1 MDTVYLVGMIASGL
15 FFGWTIGS
23 HYTGAVMGT
32 AYGAKLITPRNATIL
47 IAICVLLGATLESHN
62 VVKTV
67 GTGVIDAKNMTI
79 FGAMIMMLT
88 AALVTAANTWLK
100 LPVSTSQL
108 AIFSVVGA
116 AIGMKAPVY
125 WGTTIV
131 ALAITWVGTPI
142 VGTVLG
148 FVLTKIMDRL
158 LKEGR
163 DVPKVVQEELA
174 ATTEIHPL
182 KLEGAS
188 SKRESPAAR
197 AQVENSSKIKKLTGY
212 LLILVC
218 CYAAYTLGCNNTGNA
233 VGVFFGTGV
242 IKSKMLAGFIGGIVM
257 AIGALTWGRPLL
269 EKVGLHIVSL
279 DLNSAV
285 GAQLAQGITAHIA
298 AAIGYPTSMN
308 QAMIGGIAGA
318 GLARGIKAIDLKAIK
333 EIVISWFLTPVIG
346 GIVAFCLY
354 SLLSWLLKVK

>member
-1 MDTVYLVGMIASGL
+1 METISLVGMLLTGL

-32 AYGAKLITPRNATIL
+32 AYGAKLISPRKATML
-47 IAICVLLGATLESHN
+47 IAVCVILGATFESHN

-67 GTGVIDAKNMTI
+67 GTGVIDATHMTI

-116 AIGMKAPVY
+116 AVGMQAPVH
-125 WGTTIV
+125 WNTTIL
-131 ALAITWVGTPI
+131 ALAITWTGTPV
-142 VGTVLG
+142 VGLVLG
-148 FVLTKIMDRL
+148 FILTKIMD
-158 LKEGR
+158 KSMA
-163 DVPKVVQEELA
+163 KS
-174 ATTEIHPL
+174 T
-182 KLEGAS
+182 
-188 SKRESPAAR
+188 AR
-197 AQVENSSKIKKLTGY
+197 VKKTAGY

-218 CYAAYTLGCNNTGNA
+218 CYAAYTLGANNTGNA
-233 VGVFFGTGV
+233 VGVFFGTGA
-242 IKSKMLAGFIGGIVM
+242 IQSKMLAGFIGGVVM
-257 AIGALTWGRPLL
+257 AIGAITWGRPLL

-279 DLNSAV
+279 DLNSAI

-298 AAIGYPTSMN
+298 AGLGYPTSMN

-318 GLARGIKAIDLKAIK
+318 GLARGIKTIDLKAIK
-333 EIVISWFLTPVIG
+333 EIFVSWFLTPLVG
-346 GIVAFCLY
+346 AVVSFLLY
-354 SLLSWLLKVK
+354 TIFSKILGVR

>member
-1 MDTVYLVGMIASGL
+1 MDTFFLVGMIVSGL

-32 AYGAKLITPRNATIL
+32 AFGAKLVSPRTATIL
-47 IAICVLLGATLESHN
+47 IAICVLLGSTLESHN

-67 GTGVIDAKNMTI
+67 GTGVIAGKDMTM

-116 AIGMKAPVY
+116 ALAMKAPVF
-125 WGTTIV
+125 WSTTIV

-142 VGTVLG
+142 LGTILG
-148 FVLTKIMDRL
+148 FIITKLMDKLMGGSSAKTKR
-158 LKEGR
+158 
-163 DVPKVVQEELA
+163 VV
-174 ATTEIHPL
+174 
-182 KLEGAS
+182 
-188 SKRESPAAR
+188 
-197 AQVENSSKIKKLTGY
+197 GY

-233 VGVFFGTGV
+233 VGVFYGTGA
-242 IKSKMLAGFIGGIVM
+242 IKSQMFAGFIGGIFM

-298 AAIGYPTSMN
+298 ASLGYPTSMN

-318 GLARGIKAIDLKAIK
+318 GLARGIKTIDMKAIK
-333 EIVISWFLTPVIG
+333 EIVVSWFLTPVVG
-346 GIVAFCLY
+346 GVVAYILCFAL
-354 SLLSWLLKVK
+354 SALLGAK

>member
-1 MDTVYLVGMIASGL
+1 MDTVYLIGMVLSGL

-32 AYGAKLITPRNATIL
+32 AFGAKLIKPRNATIL
-47 IAICVLLGATLESHN
+47 IAIFVLLGATLESHN

-67 GTGVIDAKNMTI
+67 GTGVIEAKYMTI

-116 AIGMKAPVY
+116 AIGMKAQVQ
-125 WGTTIV
+125 WETTIL

-142 VGTVLG
+142 VGAILG
-148 FVLTKIMDRL
+148 FILTKVMDISAL
-158 LKEGR
+158 TKF
-163 DVPKVVQEELA
+163 DKA
-174 ATTEIHPL
+174 
-182 KLEGAS
+182 
-188 SKRESPAAR
+188 
-197 AQVENSSKIKKLTGY
+197 KKY
-212 LLILVC
+212 LLLLVC

-233 VGVFFGTGV
+233 VGVFFGTGA
-242 IKSKMLAGFIGGIVM
+242 IPSKMLAGFIGGIVM

-279 DLNSAV
+279 DINSAV

-298 AAIGYPTSMN
+298 ASLGYPTSMN

-318 GLARGIKAIDLKAIK
+318 GLSRGINAINMKTIK
-333 EIVISWFLTPVIG
+333 EIVVSWFLTPLIG
-346 GIVAFCLY
+346 AVVAFVLY
-354 SLLSWLLKVK
+354 SVLSPLLGVK

>member
-1 MDTVYLVGMIASGL
+1 MDTVYLIGMVLSGL

-32 AYGAKLITPRNATIL
+32 AFGAKLIKPRNATIL
-47 IAICVLLGATLESHN
+47 IAIFVLLGSTLESHN
-62 VVKTV
+62 VVTTV
-67 GTGVIDAKNMTI
+67 GTGVIEAKYMTI

-116 AIGMKAPVY
+116 AMGMKAQVQ
-125 WGTTIV
+125 WETTIL

-142 VGTVLG
+142 VGAILG
-148 FVLTKIMDRL
+148 FVLTKVMDISI
-158 LKEGR
+158 LKKFE
-163 DVPKVVQEELA
+163 K
-174 ATTEIHPL
+174 T
-182 KLEGAS
+182 
-188 SKRESPAAR
+188 
-197 AQVENSSKIKKLTGY
+197 KKY
-212 LLILVC
+212 LLIIVC

-233 VGVFFGTGV
+233 VGVFFGTGA

-279 DLNSAV
+279 DINSAV

-298 AAIGYPTSMN
+298 ASLGYPTSMN

-318 GLARGIKAIDLKAIK
+318 GLARGIKAINMKVMK

-354 SLLSWLLKVK
+354 SLLSPLLGVK

>member
-1 MDTVYLVGMIASGL
+1 MDTVFLIGMIASGL

-32 AYGAKLITPRNATIL
+32 AFGAKLISARKATIL
-47 IAICVLLGATLESHN
+47 IAISVVLGATFESHN

-67 GTGVIDAKNMTI
+67 GTGVIDASEMTV
-79 FGAMIMMLT
+79 FRAMVMMLT
-88 AALVTAANTWLK
+88 AALVTAANTYLK

-116 AIGMKAPVY
+116 AVAMKAHVF
-125 WGTTIV
+125 WSTTIV

-142 VGTVLG
+142 LATILG
-148 FVLTKIMDRL
+148 FIITKLMDQVM
-158 LKEGR
+158 G
-163 DVPKVVQEELA
+163 Q
-174 ATTEIHPL
+174 
-182 KLEGAS
+182 S
-188 SKRESPAAR
+188 SERTKRIVS
-197 AQVENSSKIKKLTGY
+197 Y

-233 VGVFFGTGV
+233 VGVFFGTGA
-242 IKSKMLAGFIGGIVM
+242 IPSKMLAGFIGGIVM

-298 AAIGYPTSMN
+298 AFMGYPTSMN

-318 GLARGIKAIDLKAIK
+318 GLARGVKTIDLKAIK
-333 EIVISWFLTPVIG
+333 EIIISWFLTPVVG
-346 GIVAFCLY
+346 GIVAFALC
-354 SLLSWLLKVK
+354 SLLSWVLGVE

>member
-1 MDTVYLVGMIASGL
+1 MDTFYLICMIVSGL

-32 AYGAKLITPRNATIL
+32 AFGAQLITPRRATLL
-47 IAICVLLGATLESHN
+47 IAVCVLLGATLESHN

-67 GTGVIDAKNMTI
+67 GTGVIAGKDMSV

-116 AIGMKAPVY
+116 AMAMQAEVF
-125 WGTTIV
+125 WSTTLL
-131 ALAITWVGTPI
+131 ALAVTWVGTPI
-142 VGTVLG
+142 VGTVFGFAITRLMDRFMRGASEQRRG
-148 FVLTKIMDRL
+148 FVRWI
-158 LKEGR
+158 
-163 DVPKVVQEELA
+163 
-174 ATTEIHPL
+174 
-182 KLEGAS
+182 
-188 SKRESPAAR
+188 
-197 AQVENSSKIKKLTGY
+197 
-212 LLILVC
+212 LILVC

-233 VGVFFGTGV
+233 VGVFYGTGA
-242 IKSKMLAGFIGGIVM
+242 IPSRMLAGFIGGIVM

-269 EKVGLHIVSL
+269 EKVGLHIVRL

-285 GAQLAQGITAHIA
+285 GAQLAQGLTAHIA
-298 AAIGYPTSMN
+298 ASMGYPTSMN

-318 GLARGIKAIDLKAIK
+318 GLARGIQAIDRKALK
-333 EIVISWFLTPVIG
+333 EIVISWFFTPVVG
-346 GIVAFCLY
+346 GVVSYALY
-354 SLLSWLLKVK
+354 FLLSRLLGVH

>member
-1 MDTVYLVGMIASGL
+1 MDTVYLIGMVLSGL

-32 AYGAKLITPRNATIL
+32 AFGANLIKPRNATIL
-47 IAICVLLGATLESHN
+47 IAIFVLLGATLESHN
-62 VVKTV
+62 VVTTV
-67 GTGVIDAKNMTI
+67 GTGVIEAKYMTI

-116 AIGMKAPVY
+116 AMGMKAHVQ
-125 WGTTIV
+125 WETTIL

-142 VGTVLG
+142 VGAILG
-148 FVLTKIMDRL
+148 FVLTKIMDISML
-158 LKEGR
+158 TKFE
-163 DVPKVVQEELA
+163 KA
-174 ATTEIHPL
+174 
-182 KLEGAS
+182 
-188 SKRESPAAR
+188 
-197 AQVENSSKIKKLTGY
+197 KKY
-212 LLILVC
+212 LLIIVC

-233 VGVFFGTGV
+233 VGVFFGTGA
-242 IKSKMLAGFIGGIVM
+242 IKSKMLAGFIGGVVM

-279 DLNSAV
+279 DINSAV

-298 AAIGYPTSMN
+298 ASLGYPTSMN

-318 GLARGIKAIDLKAIK
+318 GLCRGIKAINMKTMK
-333 EIVISWFLTPVIG
+333 EIVVSWFLTPVIG
-346 GIVAFCLY
+346 AIVAFVLY
-354 SLLSWLLKVK
+354 SLLSPLLGVK

>member
-1 MDTVYLVGMIASGL
+1 MDSVFLVGMIVSGL

-32 AYGAKLITPRNATIL
+32 AFGAKLISAKKASVL
-47 IAICVLLGATLESHN
+47 IAVSIVLGATFESHN

-67 GTGVIDAKNMTI
+67 GTGVIPAADMTV

-88 AALVTAANTWLK
+88 AAVVTAANTWLK

-116 AIGMKAPVY
+116 AMAMKAPVF
-125 WGTTIV
+125 WSTTIL

-142 VGTVLG
+142 LGAILG
-148 FVLTKIMDRL
+148 FLITKIMDRGMSGTSQ
-158 LKEGR
+158 KT
-163 DVPKVVQEELA
+163 Q
-174 ATTEIHPL
+174 
-182 KLEGAS
+182 
-188 SKRESPAAR
+188 KR
-197 AQVENSSKIKKLTGY
+197 VGY

-233 VGVFFGTGV
+233 VGVFFGTGAV
-242 IKSKMLAGFIGGIVM
+242 RSKMVAGFIGGIVM

-269 EKVGLHIVSL
+269 EKVGLHIVTL

-298 AAIGYPTSMN
+298 ASLGYPTSMN

-318 GLARGIKAIDLKAIK
+318 GLAHGIQTIDLKAIR
-333 EIVISWFLTPVIG
+333 EIVVSWFLTPLVG
-346 GIVAFCLY
+346 GFVSFLLY
-354 SLLSWLLKVK
+354 SVLSWLLQMR

>member
-1 MDTVYLVGMIASGL
+1 MDTIYLIGMVLSGL

-32 AYGAKLITPRNATIL
+32 AFGAKLIKPRNATIL
-47 IAICVLLGATLESHN
+47 IAIFVLLGATLESHN

-67 GTGVIDAKNMTI
+67 GTGVIEAKYMTI

-88 AALVTAANTWLK
+88 AAIVTAANTWLK

-116 AIGMKAPVY
+116 AIGMKAQVQ
-125 WGTTIV
+125 WETTIL

-142 VGTVLG
+142 VGAILG
-148 FVLTKIMDRL
+148 FILTKVMDISVLTKFD
-158 LKEGR
+158 K
-163 DVPKVVQEELA
+163 A
-174 ATTEIHPL
+174 
-182 KLEGAS
+182 
-188 SKRESPAAR
+188 
-197 AQVENSSKIKKLTGY
+197 KKY
-212 LLILVC
+212 LLLLVC

-233 VGVFFGTGV
+233 VGVFFGTGA
-242 IKSKMLAGFIGGIVM
+242 IPSKMLAGFIGGIVM

-279 DLNSAV
+279 DINSAV

-298 AAIGYPTSMN
+298 ASLGYPTSMN

-318 GLARGIKAIDLKAIK
+318 GLSRGINAINMKTIK
-333 EIVISWFLTPVIG
+333 EIVISWFLTPLIG
-346 GIVAFCLY
+346 AVVAFVLY
-354 SLLSWLLKVK
+354 SVLSPLLGVK